1 MSRSRGTRGALLLA
15 AALQLPG
22 CGGSSSGSPT
32 GGSTGSPGSSSPPAS
47 ASNPCGAALA
57 ELPQASAAQA
67 AGPAG
72 PKAGAL
78 GWDVRDPHEFLGLH
92 QVARAGLASARAAG
106 LDVSAA
112 AVPTRSG
119 DIALIADNG
128 SLVVGANNFDLGG
141 LGLRFDPNAQGGYD
155 VVRTASA
162 FRGDLG
168 RKLTLGDDA
177 TTEEPLGFGF
187 SFYGAARGSTFV
199 NSDGNL
205 TFTSGDVGTDDRS
218 LGRVLSGPPRAA
230 LFFADLD
237 ATKGGGIFESSS
249 ASAFTVTWCGV
260 ANFDNTG
267 KLTAQVTLLP
277 GGSIEMR
284 FDSAT
289 TLRDAVVALS
299 PGATT
304 AFASLDLSTATAAA
318 PGGGGAVGERF
329 ATVRSIDLTAA
340 SRVFYSAFG
349 DDYDQL
355 VFFTDTRVTDSD
367 TFAYESTVQNAIQ
380 GIGSDIVDLSSQYGS
395 GGRLASV
402 VLMDTLTKYPA
413 DPAAQ
418 VNGEY
423 TPTALVGHETGH
435 RWGATLKFRDSSG
448 AVSDAWLGR
457 QLAHWSFFTDADAS
471 VLDGNDIQDQGGSFK
486 TLTPVERYSPFDLY
500 SMGVLAESEVPS
512 TFYVDNGIATDPP
525 SLTLSRETA
534 PRSNVTMTG
543 TRRDVTIAQ
552 VVSAMGAR
560 SPAAGSGP
568 FQHRQ
573 AWIYVTSAGQSADAA
588 SIAKLDGFRR
598 AFESFFASAT
608 GGRMSLETRLQ

>member
-1 MSRSRGTRGALLLA
+1 MRLSRSPRGGLLLA
-15 AALQLPG
+15 AALLAPA

-32 GGSTGSPGSSSPPAS
+32 AGSSGSTGSTAPAAS
-47 ASNPCGAALA
+47 ASNPCSAVLA
-57 ELPQASAAQA
+57 EQPQASAAQA
-67 AGPAG
+67 APG

-78 GWDVRDPHEFLGLH
+78 GYDVRDPREFLGLH
-92 QVARAGLASARAAG
+92 QIARARLASAEAAGLAA
-106 LDVSAA
+106 AA
-112 AVPTRSG
+112 AVASRSG
-119 DIALIADNG
+119 DVALISDNG
-128 SLVVGANNFDLGG
+128 SLVVGANDFDLGG
-141 LGLRFDPNAQGGYD
+141 VGLRFEPNAEGGYD
-155 VVRTASA
+155 VARLSSAA

-168 RKLTLGDDA
+168 RRLALGDDA

-187 SFYGAARGSTFV
+187 SFYGSARGSAFV

-205 TFTSGDVGTDDRS
+205 SFTRGDVGTEDRS

-237 ATKGGGIFESSS
+237 PGKGGGIYESST
-249 ASAFTVTWCGV
+249 ASAFTITWCAV
-260 ANFDNTG
+260 PDFDNTG
-267 KLTAQVTLLP
+267 KVTAQVTLLP
-277 GGSIEMR
+277 GGSVEMR
-284 FDSAT
+284 FDTAS

-304 AFASLDLSTATAAA
+304 GFASVDLSAAGSAAA
-318 PGGGGAVGERF
+318 GGAAAVGERF
-329 ATVRSIDLTAA
+329 ATQRSIDLAATA
-340 SRVFYSAFG
+340 RVFYSQFG

-367 TFAYESTVQNAIQ
+367 TFAYETTVQNAIQ
-380 GIGSDIVDLSSQYGS
+380 GIGSDIIDLSSPYGS

-413 DPAAQ
+413 DPTAF

-423 TPTALVGHETGH
+423 TPVALVGHETGH
-435 RWGATLKFRDSSG
+435 RWGATLKFRDASG
-448 AVSDAWLGR
+448 GVSDAWLGR

-471 VLDGNDIQDQGGSFK
+471 VLDGNDIQDLGGSFK
-486 TLTPVERYSPFDLY
+486 TLTPVQRYSPFDLY
-500 SMGVLAESEVPS
+500 SMGVLAESDVPS
-512 TFYVDNGIATDPP
+512 TFYVDSGVATDPP
-525 SLTLSRETA
+525 SLTLSRQTA
-534 PRSNVTMTG
+534 PRSSVTMTG

-552 VVSAMGAR
+552 VVSAMGKR

-608 GGRMSLETRLQ
+608 GGRMSVETQLQ